1 MQAALRERI
10 ELFTDLAEEF
20 CIPLASRDVDADPL
34 RPARAARASR
44 TT

>member
-10 ELFTDLAEEF
+10 ELFTDLADEF
-20 CIPLASRDVDADPL
+20 MHPARLARRDADPL
-34 RPARAARASR
+34 RAARACPRSR